1 MATIRRKQRPLIR
14 ALATVTS
21 AALLASGC
29 VAPFQFDALFKLP
42 DSYREADV
50 AEQKKETLSASELAV
65 WWEQFHDPVLSQLIT
80 ETLTRNND
88 LKIAATR
95 VEQARAVELGAR
107 SLLLPTVGLGAQARR
122 FSGGETESI
131 LLNELGINNF
141 TANYW
146 QTGLQAG
153 WELDLFGAGRAR
165 LAAAQEQRKAS
176 LADVQAVRLSLT
188 ATVASLYSSYRGLQQ
203 QQLVLLDSL
212 KEAREFLDIAER
224 SFTAGVVLST
234 DVNLAR
240 AGVAQ
245 VEARLQK
252 VDAGL
257 AQIKLN
263 LENLSMLPP
272 GSLNALLAEPKPI
285 PQIEATISPGQPVEL
300 LMRRPDLISAEAR
313 FKATLKQ
320 GEAAR
325 LDYLPKFSLA
335 GLLGRSGMEIG
346 NVSSA
351 GSLWL
356 VNLIMSVPLIDFGAR
371 QSQVEIADA
380 RSREAL
386 LAYEKFA
393 LAALF
398 DVERA
403 LAQLGREKQQQQA
416 IQNEIDERNIVLQK
430 TARQYELGDAGRLEM
445 AQARVALL
453 DSRAALVTQQVS
465 QLQTQISLFLAM
477 GGGWNIGGE
486 TAEPAI
492 GTAPANTSTTPATP
506 E

>member
-1 MATIRRKQRPLIR
+1 MATIRRTQRQMMR
-14 ALATVTS
+14 VLATVTS
-21 AALLASGC
+21 VTLLASGC
-29 VAPFQFDALFKLP
+29 VAPFQFDSLFKLP
-42 DSYREADV
+42 DSYRETDM
-50 AEQKKETLSASELAV
+50 AEQKKQALSAPELAI
-65 WWEQFHDPVLSQLIT
+65 WWEQFHDPVLSQLIN

-107 SLLLPTVGLGAQARR
+107 SLLLPTVGLGAQAKR

-131 LLNELGINNF
+131 LLNEIGIDNF
-141 TANYW
+141 SANYW
-146 QTGLQAG
+146 QTGLQVG

-203 QQLVLLDSL
+203 QQLVLQDSL
-212 KEAREFLDIAER
+212 KEAKEFLDIAER

-245 VEARLQK
+245 VQARLQK

-257 AQIKLN
+257 AQVRLN

-346 NVSSA
+346 SNVSSA

-403 LAQLGREKQQQQA
+403 LAQLAREQQQQQA
-416 IQNEIDERNIVLQK
+416 IQTEIDERNIVLQK
-430 TARQYELGDAGRLEM
+430 TSRQYELGDAGRLEM

-477 GGGWNIGGE
+477 GGGWNMGGE
-486 TAEPAI
+486 AAE
-492 GTAPANTSTTPATP
+492 TTPESTP
-506 E
+506 TSQEAQHKPG